1 VVPWRRYITSEF
13 PVAHPA
19 AEGLVRLAAT
29 RFSSAASFFGGHFF
43 TGVVY
48 ISSVSFA
55 TRAKKIRGCVARL
68 SILSRDS
75 SRVIVHIELIS
86 SMRGLSPFAAFQIN
100 LGLFSTHLF
109 FSFGKAFSSCS
120 THSWLKLTLRHKV
133 VYFSEFVSPSQDK
146 KCDNELKR
154 QILLKPGFG

>member
-1 VVPWRRYITSEF
+1 M
-13 PVAHPA
+13 
-19 AEGLVRLAAT
+19 VRLAAT
-29 RFSSAASFFGGHFF
+29 RFSSAASFFGRHFSA
-43 TGVVY
+43 GVVY

-120 THSWLKLTLRHKV
+120 HTFLAKTNPAAQSGLLLGVRFSIPRQKMRQRTKTSNIIETRFWLKAI
-133 VYFSEFVSPSQDK
+133 SQK
-146 KCDNELKR
+146 
-154 QILLKPGFG
+154 